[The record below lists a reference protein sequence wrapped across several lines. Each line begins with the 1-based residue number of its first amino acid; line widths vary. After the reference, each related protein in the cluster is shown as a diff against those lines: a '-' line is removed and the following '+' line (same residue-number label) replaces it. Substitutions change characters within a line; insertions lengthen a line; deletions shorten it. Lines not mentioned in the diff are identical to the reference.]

1 MWLVRTWMDCIV
13 AVAYP
18 KMVSSFGNHNYI
30 AGGFGFGEFTDS
42 IHNHPSYTII
52 AFWLNVSICLFSSCD
67 VGLIMWISTA
77 LWELHG
83 NNNMEKCKKCGH
95 EYLRDFKCSR
105 SKMKHLTGRNCDD
118 PKCGGKLRDTI
129 INFGESLPDGK
140 RLWHV

>member
-1 MWLVRTWMDCIV
+1 M
-13 AVAYP
+13 
-18 KMVSSFGNHNYI
+18 
-30 AGGFGFGEFTDS
+30 
-42 IHNHPSYTII
+42 
-52 AFWLNVSICLFSSCD
+52 
-67 VGLIMWISTA
+67 STA

-140 RLWHV
+140 TL